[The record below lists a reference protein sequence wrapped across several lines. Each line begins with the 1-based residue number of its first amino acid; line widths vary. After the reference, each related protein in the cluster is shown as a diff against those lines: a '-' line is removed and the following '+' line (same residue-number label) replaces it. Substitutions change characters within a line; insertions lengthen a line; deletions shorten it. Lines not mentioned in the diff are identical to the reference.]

1 MGQNLQ
7 RTKNLIAET
16 LRAMTDAELTAIAGP
31 NPPDLAEFTDAE
43 IDAIINDTASPAL
56 LARVDAAPRQQ
67 AAA

>member
-16 LRAMTDAELTAIAGP
+16 LRAMTDQELQAIAGP
-31 NPPDLAEFTDAE
+31 NPPDLSAFSDAE
-43 IDAIINDTASPAL
+43 IDAIITDTASPAL